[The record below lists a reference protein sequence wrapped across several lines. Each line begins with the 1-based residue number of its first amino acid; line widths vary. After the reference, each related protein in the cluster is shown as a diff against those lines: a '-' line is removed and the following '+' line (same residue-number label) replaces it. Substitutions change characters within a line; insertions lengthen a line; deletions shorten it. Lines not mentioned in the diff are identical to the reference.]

1 MKKKLQDRHFLKDGN
16 VELENIKNEVQCIK
30 SYFGGNTGW
39 LRDMLVVESSGLNR
53 TFFFLLNWF
62 NTLSRPTVNIEKHM

>member
-1 MKKKLQDRHFLKDGN
+1 MLQDRHFLKDGN

-53 TFFFLLNWF
+53 TFFF
-62 NTLSRPTVNIEKHM
+62 S